1 MIYLIKKIGQLI
13 AILITL
19 FFLLYQVILPK
30 VLPLDYQE
38 LVGQYANQYELDESF
53 VYAVIFCESGFRETI
68 VSHAGAVGLMQV
80 TPTTGDWIKGHLN
93 IETEIDLTNPETN
106 IALGC
111 WYLKWLYEKFDHNW
125 ATALAGYNAGQGNV
139 EKWLADELYSL
150 DGSSLFYI
158 PFPET
163 AQYVEKVLFMQKI
176 YHLFY
181 ERSFL

>member
-1 MIYLIKKIGQLI
+1 MIYLIKKIGQFF
-13 AILITL
+13 AICITL
-19 FFLLYQVILPK
+19 VFLLYQVILPK

-38 LVGQYANQYELDESF
+38 IVGQYAKEYELEEALI
-53 VYAVIFCESGFRETI
+53 YAVIFSESGFRESV

-93 IETEIDLTNPETN
+93 IEKEIDLTDPKTN

-139 EKWLADELYSL
+139 EKWLADEQYSL
-150 DGSSLFYI
+150 DGSSLSNI

-176 YHLFY
+176 YEFFY
-181 ERSFL
+181 DGKF